1 MPEFI
6 PTPFEMI
13 ILNTPKKF
21 LNNELKRTRKNVLSR
36 RNYYKNYQTYQ
47 NTRNSRKE
55 ARKEYNKEYI
65 LKNADKLK
73 EKRKIHAEQN
83 PEYTK
88 EVCRRYRENQRKNN
102 LEEYRRRN
110 RESKKKYYLNNYEKC
125 IKASRKKAWKE
136 RGLNMENFEEIY
148 ERYITTTHCDLCS
161 VELTED
167 KVNTKTT
174 RCMDH
179 SHVTGE
185 FRNVVCISCNG
196 KLPENT

>member
-21 LNNELKRTRKNVLSR
+21 LNNELKKVRKRLLSR
-36 RNYYKNYQTYQ
+36 KNYYKNYLNHQK
-47 NTRNSRKE
+47 TRNSRKE
-55 ARKEYNKEYI
+55 ARNKYNKEYN
-65 LKNADKLK
+65 LKNAEVLK

-83 PEYTK
+83 PDYMK
-88 EVCRRYRENQRKNN
+88 ETSRRYRENQKKNN
-102 LEEYRRRN
+102 LEEFRRKNNERN
-110 RESKKKYYLNNYEKC
+110 KNYYLNNYEKA
-125 IKASRKKAWKE
+125 IKSSRKKAWRE

-148 ERYITTTHCDLCS
+148 ERYINTTHCDLCD

-167 KVNTKTT
+167 KINTKTT